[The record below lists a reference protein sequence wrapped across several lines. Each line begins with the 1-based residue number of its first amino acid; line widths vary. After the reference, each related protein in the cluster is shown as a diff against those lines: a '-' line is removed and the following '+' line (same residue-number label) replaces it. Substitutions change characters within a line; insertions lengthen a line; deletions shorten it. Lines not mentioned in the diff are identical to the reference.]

1 MRRKYRLSLERA
13 IALLI
18 AIIILLLVG
27 SIDMPINIFYPMAA
41 LCLVGSIVGLF
52 LPSILTTWLIIF
64 SFIIGVFMVI
74 IGYILI
80 PIWERTIVVI
90 ALPLMLGLSSLIKIR
105 AGSIASAKLSKDQII
120 KYSNERDVTTNLWNT
135 QEAEDFYNKCIDFL
149 KQTKIPAAEFSATLI
164 YWSHSEQYHQIDA
177 DETATVLKKIG
188 QQLRNTRVPSERVFY
203 LEEGYFLVLGSIN
216 SKIVLNKLNERS
228 METMEKTAFHTDES
242 ETKIQFQCSDLIIT
256 NENVDKYKDFKQL
269 TKKLVREH
277 EMEIIR
283 EYQ

>member
-1 MRRKYRLSLERA
+1 MRRKYRLSLEQT

-18 AIIILLLVG
+18 AVIVLLLLW
-27 SIDMPINIFYPMAA
+27 SINMPINIFYPMAA

-52 LPSILTTWLIIF
+52 LPTIITTWLIIF
-64 SFIIGVFMVI
+64 SFIISVFMVI
-74 IGYILI
+74 LGYVLV
-80 PIWERTIVVI
+80 PIWERTIIVLT
-90 ALPLMLGLSSLIKIR
+90 LPLVLGLSSWIKFHTIN
-105 AGSIASAKLSKDQII
+105 AASTKLSKDQII
-120 KYSNERDVTTNLWNT
+120 KYSNERDINTNLWNKE
-135 QEAEDFYNKCIDFL
+135 EAKIFYQKCVDFL

-228 METMEKTAFHTDES
+228 METMQKTVFYTDES
-242 ETKIQFQCSDLIIT
+242 ENKIQFQCSDLIIT
-256 NENVDKYKDFKQL
+256 NDNVDKYKDFKQL